1 MIWIMVFEY
10 FFFPNVMGIGVIHVP
25 RCGIHTHKIIHAL
38 GILTPK

>member
-1 MIWIMVFEY
+1 MIWIMVFY
-10 FFFPNVMGIGVIHVP
+10 FFSNVMGIGVIHVP